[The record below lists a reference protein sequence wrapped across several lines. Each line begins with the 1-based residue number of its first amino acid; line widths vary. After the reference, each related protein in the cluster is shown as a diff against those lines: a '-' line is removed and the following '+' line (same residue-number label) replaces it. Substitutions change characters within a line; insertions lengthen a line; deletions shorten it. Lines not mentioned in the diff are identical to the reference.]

1 MSNAEPASV
10 AVSATPVHATPASAA
25 QSTLEKR
32 RPVTNGE
39 QVEITRDFVT
49 KRTNVYGTPETFILI
64 ERTNVPGK
72 VLTPAQLDAL
82 IEKAQ

>member
-1 MSNAEPASV
+1 MPA
-10 AVSATPVHATPASAA
+10 ALAPTASAA

>member
-1 MSNAEPASV
+1 MPA
-10 AVSATPVHATPASAA
+10 APASAA
-25 QSTLEKR
+25 LER
-32 RPVTNGE
+32 RAATDE
-39 QVEITRDFVT
+39 KQVEITRDYVA

-82 IEKAQ
+82 IEKAR